1 MKIAIGQKELEKLGI
16 KSKELINAL
25 KLNNDV
31 IVIDEKEFSNDD
43 IKREWINV
51 IITSDSKIINNIF
64 SSISINTSTYV
75 ISSSNT
81 LLQSPNNHYLVNLLD
96 TNEVCKILKNISSN
110 RKPSKEKI
118 WNRYFTDE
126 QLDVTFPE
134 MTETDYLRSRNL
146 DQNLCAY
153 EYFGQRTSHGEHN
166 SELFNYAGRL
176 KALGVKKGDFVSIC
190 MPNCPELVK
199 LKYCLEDIGCTANF
213 IDPRVDSKTL
223 LHCLKTGKSKILF
236 ILDSKY
242 KQVEEVIDN
251 TDINYVYLVSPFESV
266 KDKKKI
272 YDILMYL
279 KGNKIS
285 NSGYKKFQDFLNI
298 TPMQFEKAEY
308 EKGHIS
314 SIQYTSGTT
323 GAPKPVMIDGN
334 SYNCR
339 VAQYRLS
346 NDEID
351 LSEGDRIYQGLP
363 ISGLAFGEY
372 ALQMGMCKGMEN
384 VLDPAMN
391 PKKLAKTLRTLG
403 INAFVIPPLG
413 LYEIL
418 NSRDAK
424 KLDFSKFHM
433 VAIGGEGI
441 TKVKTNQLNKELK
454 DRGCPGHI
462 LMGGGCTE
470 GVVCNTSET
479 QSFTEPGT
487 AGFPLIGNKIY
498 IADEKGNELSYNER
512 GIINYDPVAPM
523 LGYYDMPELTQ
534 KVMTE
539 SGVDLG
545 DIGSVDERGF
555 LTYVGRKSQMIY
567 LDDMIVYPRDI
578 EEKAM
583 ELKSVDFCVVAGKN
597 GQVKLFFTLKKNCN
611 LEDALEEIDVLLE
624 KEYNSLKNSIEVIA
638 LNSIPYT
645 KNCKTDREKLA
656 SNISELDLYK
666 ENKFSFHKKKRH

>member
-1 MKIAIGQKELEKLGI
+1 MKIAIGKNELEKLRE
-16 KSKELINAL
+16 KSKELFNVL

-31 IVIDEKEFSNDD
+31 IIIDEDNFSNDD

-51 IITSDSKIINNIF
+51 IITSDSRIINNVF
-64 SSISINTSTYV
+64 NSISVNTSTYI
-75 ISSSNT
+75 ISPNGT
-81 LLQSPNNHYLVNLLD
+81 LLQSPNNHHLVNLLD
-96 TNEVCKILKNISSN
+96 SKEVCETLKSISKN
-110 RKPSKEKI
+110 RRPSKEQI

-134 MTETDYLRSRNL
+134 MTETDYLRSKNL

-223 LHCLKTGKSKILF
+223 SHCLKTGKSKILF

-242 KQVEEVIDN
+242 KQVEEIIDE
-251 TDINYVYLVSPFESV
+251 TYIDRVYLVTPFEEV
-266 KDKKKI
+266 LDKKKI
-272 YDILMYL
+272 YDMLMRI

-285 NSGYKKFQDFLNI
+285 NSGYKTFDDFLNI
-298 TPMQFEKAEY
+298 KPVQFEKVGY

-339 VAQYRLS
+339 VAQYVLS

-351 LSEGDRIYQGLP
+351 LSKGKRLYQGLP

-391 PKKLAKTLRTLG
+391 PKKLAKTLEKEK

-418 NSRDAK
+418 NSKDSK
-424 KLDFSKFHM
+424 KLDYSRLYM

-441 TKVKTNQLNKELK
+441 TRAKTNQLNKELA
-454 DRGCPGHI
+454 DNGCPGHI
-462 LMGGGCTE
+462 LMGGGCSE

-479 QSFTEPGT
+479 QSFYKPGS
-487 AGFPLIGNKIY
+487 AGFPLVGNKIY
-498 IADEKGNELSYNER
+498 IADENGNELPYGER

-523 LGYYDMPELTQ
+523 LGYYNMPELTK
-534 KVMTE
+534 KVMTKN
-539 SGVDLG
+539 GVDLG

-567 LDDMIVYPRDI
+567 LDDMVVYPRDI

-583 ELKSVDFCVVAGKN
+583 ELNSVDFCAVAGKN
-597 GQVKLFFTLKKNCN
+597 GDIRLFFTLKKGYD
-611 LEDALEEIDVLLE
+611 LETAIEEIRTLLD
-624 KEYNSLKNSIEVIA
+624 KEYNSLKDSIEVIA
-638 LNSIPYT
+638 LNSMPYT

-656 SNISELDLYK
+656 GDISQLDLYK
-666 ENKFSFHKKKRH
+666 ENKFSFFKKKRH